1 MVDIL
6 QVGASSLLAF
16 RRAQTTT
23 GHNIANANT
32 PNYSRQRVEFT
43 TNPPEMRGGS
53 FIGTGVSVEGI
64 ERVYDDFLTQQVR
77 SHGSSHSQLETLN
90 GLIGQVETLI
100 GDGETGLSNSLQQ
113 FFNAVQDVADVPT
126 SEPVRQTLLSRAE
139 SLVAQFRDTDQ
150 QLRDLRGHVNQG
162 LKDGVGVINNL
173 ANALAAVNKDIV
185 SAKSSAQGTPNDL
198 LDRRDTL
205 LGELAQYTD
214 VQSVAQKEGTVNV
227 FIGSGQALVLGD
239 KPSQLAVGQSAEDS
253 QNVEIRYADQPAGSD
268 LSSRLNG
275 GQIGGYLGFR
285 RDVLDPA
292 QNRLGLMAM
301 GLTETFNAQH
311 GQGMDLDGNLGSTFF
326 QGGAPRVVPHGN
338 NAGSGAP
345 TVAVSAAG
353 ELTGS
358 DYALSYDGSDFH
370 LRRLNDDTVVG
381 SGAGPFAVDGLNID
395 LTGVTPASGD
405 RFMIRP
411 TQAGATNFA
420 LAVNDPRSVAAAVP
434 VRSEAE
440 GSNQGT
446 ASITAASVTD
456 SADAALRNP
465 VEIRFTAPGVYDV
478 VDTAAGTTLASGH
491 TYGNGE
497 TIAFNGWE
505 VSISG
510 APAAGDRFTV
520 VDNDGG
526 VGDNGNARALADLQS
541 TPTLLAGSNNYQGVY
556 DQLVTDIAAQGSRTD
571 SSLKSQEAL
580 LAQAEQ
586 ARDAVSGVNLD
597 EEATDLL
604 RFQQAYEASAQL
616 IRVADEMFQT
626 LLGVVR
632 R

>member
-23 GHNIANANT
+23 GHNIANVNT
-32 PNYSRQRVEFT
+32 PDYSRQRVEFVS
-43 TNPPEMRGGS
+43 NPPEMRGGS

-77 SHGSSHSQLETLN
+77 SHGSTQSQLETLN

-100 GDGETGLSNSLQQ
+100 GDAETGLANGLQQ
-113 FFNAVQDVADVPT
+113 LFNAVQDVADAPT
-126 SEPVRQTLLSRAE
+126 SEPVRQTMLSRAE
-139 SLVAQFRDTDQ
+139 SLVSQFRDTDQ
-150 QLRDLRGHVNQG
+150 QLRDLRQHVNQG
-162 LKDGVGVINNL
+162 LKDGVSVINNL
-173 ANALAAVNKDIV
+173 ASAVADVNKDIV

-205 LGELAQYTD
+205 LAELAQSID
-214 VQSVAQKEGTVNV
+214 VQAVAQQDGTVNV
-227 FIGSGQALVLGD
+227 FIGSGQALVMGD
-239 KPSQLAVGQSAEDS
+239 KPSELAVGQSAEDA
-253 QNVEIRYADQPAGSD
+253 QNVEIRYADQPAGTD
-268 LSSRLNG
+268 LSNRLNG
-275 GQIGGYLGFR
+275 GQVGGYLAFR

-301 GLTETFNAQH
+301 GLTETFNDQH
-311 GQGMDLDGNLGSTFF
+311 GQGMDLDGNLGGAFF
-326 QGGAPRVVPHGN
+326 QGGVPRVAPHGN

-358 DYALSYDGSDFH
+358 DYALNYDGSAFH
-370 LRRLNDDTVVG
+370 LRRLNDDATVA
-381 SGAGPFAVDGLNID
+381 SGAGPFNVDGLDID
-395 LTGVTPASGD
+395 LSGVSPASGD

-411 TQAGATNFA
+411 TQAGATNFE
-420 LAVNDPRSVAAAVP
+420 LAITDPRAVAAAIP
-434 VRSEAE
+434 VRSEAVN
-440 GSNQGT
+440 GNQGNGT
-446 ASITAASVTD
+446 ITAANV
-456 SADAALRNP
+456 ADAADPELRNP
-465 VEIRFTAPGVYDV
+465 VEIRFTAPGTYDV
-478 VDTAAGTTLASGH
+478 VDNTAGTTLASAQPYSSGD
-491 TYGNGE
+491 

-520 VDNDGG
+520 VDNKGG
-526 VGDNGNARALADLQS
+526 VGDNANARALADLQS
-541 TPTLLAGSNNYQGVY
+541 ASTMLGGTNSYRGVY
-556 DQLVTDIAAQGSRTD
+556 DQLVTDVAAQGSRTD
-571 SSLKSQEAL
+571 SSLKSQSAL

-597 EEATDLL
+597 EEATNLL